1 MNDQFFINRGSDSR
15 LLINVASFL
24 TLALL
29 VFLMIVHPRIKDVS
43 IPTLPA
49 TKAFPEVALKAKA
62 AYVYDVRN
70 QKVLFAKSE
79 DRRLPLAS
87 LTKIMSALVAE
98 DISPLYGTITI
109 SGEALTAD
117 GDSGLLI
124 GEEWSLKNLLD
135 FSLLTSSNDGMRA
148 VALSLGALSRANAT
162 SAEIVSDFV
171 LEMNNKASTLGLKN
185 TYFINETG
193 LDEDDIKSGAYGSA
207 HDVSALFE
215 YAITHHPELLAAT
228 KEPRGVY
235 YSFSN
240 QAHMG
245 KNTNFLVDE
254 IPGIIASK
262 TGFTNTAGG
271 NLVVAFDPEIG
282 RPIIISILGSTERGR
297 FEDVRA
303 LVSAVMFYINNS
315 N

>member
-1 MNDQFFINRGSDSR
+1 
-15 LLINVASFL
+15 
-24 TLALL
+24 
-29 VFLMIVHPRIKDVS
+29 
-43 IPTLPA
+43 
-49 TKAFPEVALKAKA
+49 
-62 AYVYDVRN
+62 
-70 QKVLFAKSE
+70 
-79 DRRLPLAS
+79 
-87 LTKIMSALVAE
+87 MSALVAE

-135 FSLLTSSNDGMRA
+135 FSLLTSSNYGMRA

-193 LDEDDIKSGAYGSA
+193 LDEDEIKSGAYGSA